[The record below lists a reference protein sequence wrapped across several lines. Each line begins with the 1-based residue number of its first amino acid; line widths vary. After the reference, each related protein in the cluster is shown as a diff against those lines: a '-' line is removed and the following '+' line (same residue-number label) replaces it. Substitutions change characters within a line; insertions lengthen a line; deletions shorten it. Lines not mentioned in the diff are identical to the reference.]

1 MPNNRGIQE
10 FYYTKTLPQNAV
22 AIAQVKAAPASVS
35 DLIDV
40 TNPVTT
46 GSLGIWRWSHDLAGP
61 VDDLTQPAHWSA
73 VGLNTNVTISGSR
86 TYCLDSQFFELTNKT
101 AGDGTPLY
109 YFHPLDSAAASITIL
124 DKDGNRVDAVSLV
137 SGGNLYHS
145 LDGQLYWIRYVDKDG
160 LLQKEML
167 KYAPVIG
174 LTSITP
180 TETSFTFTGRLLEVH
195 DVTAYSIRFTDY
207 SCFQVLAPYG
217 APPNTPWFSRIR
229 FPLTP
234 GIPEWGQQPFLPEQ
248 PFLLASWVPGVVL
261 DPHVVQFERR
271 NLYDDPKRSPDV
283 LIFDNNY
290 QFRFALEGTYP
301 SLARARGT
309 TYPWKRDQIDDVD
322 QHTGMV
328 QVAPAVNPDDI
339 VFGFYPYREQD
350 VLFTGIDCNPFTN
363 PEIRNCLIRFY
374 SRTDSDPL
382 RRIYY
387 QVIDFTGHDVTGASN
402 DPIPVAGNW
411 SNSDITLIGDA
422 YIGASAS
429 AKNFTI
435 TDIRVRGGGLAPQYQ
450 DIPQAANFWD
460 IGFIDGKPYPI
471 GGALVVYL
479 PKSILNRMSRSD
491 VQGRI
496 DKTIPLGVLAIVR
509 YIDENLQ
516 EWN

>member
-1 MPNNRGIQE
+1 MNPRGIQE
-10 FYYTKTLPQNAV
+10 FYYTRTLPQNAV
-22 AIAQVKAAPASVS
+22 AIAQVKAAPALVP

-40 TNPVTT
+40 TNPVTV
-46 GSLGIWRWSHDLAGP
+46 GGLGIWRWSHDLAGP

-73 VGLNTNVTISGSR
+73 VGLNLSVSISGSR
-86 TYCLDSQFFELTNKT
+86 TYCLDSQFFELTNKN
-101 AGDGTPLY
+101 AADGTPLY
-109 YFHPLDSAAASITIL
+109 YCHPFDSTASSITIL
-124 DKDGNRVDAVSLV
+124 DASGNSVSTPSLV
-137 SGGNLYHS
+137 SNGNLYHS
-145 LDGQLYWIRYVDKDG
+145 LDGQLYWIRYIDNAG

-167 KYAPVIG
+167 NYNPVIG
-174 LTSITP
+174 MTTVAP
-180 TETSFTFTGRLLEVH
+180 TETEFTTAGRLLEVY
-195 DVTAYSIRFTDY
+195 DVTAYSIRFTAY
-207 SCFQVLAPYG
+207 SCFQVLVPYG

-234 GIPEWGQQPFLPEQ
+234 SLPEWGQQPFLPEQ
-248 PFLLASWVPGVVL
+248 PYLLASWVPGVVL

-271 NLYDDPKRSPDV
+271 NLYDDPMRSPDV
-283 LIFDNNY
+283 LVFDSNY
-290 QFRFALEGTYP
+290 QFRFALEGTDP
-301 SLARARGT
+301 TLAQARGT
-309 TYPWKRDQIDDVD
+309 TYPWKRDQINDVD

-328 QVAPAVNPDDI
+328 QITPAMNPDDI
-339 VFGFYPYREQD
+339 VYGFYPYWEQD

-363 PEIRNCLIRFY
+363 PAIRNCLIRFY

-387 QVIDFTGHDVTGASN
+387 QVLDFSGNDVPGATN
-402 DPIPVAGNW
+402 DPNPVPGTW
-411 SNSDITLIGDA
+411 SNTDITLIGDA

-429 AKNFTI
+429 AKDFTV
-435 TDIRVRGGGLAPQYQ
+435 TDIRQRGGGLATQYQ

-479 PKSILNRMSRSD
+479 PKSILDRMSRTD